1 MPRVYCDLQLY
12 RNCKCQGLWHF
23 QVLPQLWN
31 PRSTAIRQ
39 FACAWCCST
48 WTQLVHTMLQHMRPR
63 RPPPLMYC
71 NIVMGQTG
79 CERILWCSLFV
90 LSLFSLCSL
99 FALSLH
105 CARESSVIWCSLFVL
120 SLFSLLGSNGVRE
133 NSRVFSLCFLFELPL
148 KRCELLRSEFWKC
161 LVEVQ
166 KVCACE
172 LENCRTINHGRGGER
187 SVWACCFLALFFTF
201 PVYFIHRRIDKTEQK
216 LSKSNTIESLIYC
229 NLQ

>member
-1 MPRVYCDLQLY
+1 
-12 RNCKCQGLWHF
+12 
-23 QVLPQLWN
+23 
-31 PRSTAIRQ
+31 
-39 FACAWCCST
+39 
-48 WTQLVHTMLQHMRPR
+48 MLQHMRPR
-63 RPPPLMYC
+63 GPPPLMYC
-71 NIVMGQTG
+71 NIVKGQTG
-79 CERILWCSLFV
+79 CERIVWCSLFV

-161 LVEVQ
+161 VVEVH
-166 KVCACE
+166 KVCVFE
-172 LENCRTINHGRGGER
+172 SGKRRTINHGRGGGE
-187 SVWACCFLALFFTF
+187 VFELD
-201 PVYFIHRRIDKTEQK
+201 VYFLSSSRFPFILSTDGLTKLNKKLCKT
-216 LSKSNTIESLIYC
+216 NTIEPLIYC